1 MKRLSVF
8 IITHNEEKN
17 IKACLESIKWAD
29 EIVVVDN
36 DSNDNT
42 IKICKEYTDRI
53 FQEEWK
59 GYAKQKQS
67 ALDKTTGEWVLNLDA
82 DERLTPELRLEI
94 ENTLAYKER
103 LKDGYLIPF
112 KSYFGGKWIKHG
124 GWYPD
129 YHLRLFRREK
139 GRFGNEEVH
148 EGVKIE
154 GSIGYL
160 KNPINHYTYNSISDF
175 IKRMDLYTSLFAE
188 DRYKKGKKAMW
199 GQLVFRPPFT
209 FFKMFFLQ
217 RGILDGYYGFLL
229 AILYSYYTFLKY
241 AKLREMWGP

>member
-1 MKRLSVF
+1 LKRLSVF

-188 DRYKKGKKAMW
+188 DRYKKGKKAKW
-199 GQLVFRPPFT
+199 EQLIFRPPFT

-217 RGILDGYYGFLL
+217 RGMLDGYYGFLL

>member
-1 MKRLSVF
+1 VKRLSVF

-42 IKICKEYTDRI
+42 IKICNEYTDRI

-59 GYAKQKQS
+59 GYSRQKQS
-67 ALDKTTGEWVLNLDA
+67 ALDKTTGDWVLSLDA
-82 DERLTPELRLEI
+82 DERLTHELRLEI
-94 ENTLAYKER
+94 EDTLAYKER

-112 KSYFGGKWIKHG
+112 KSYFSGKWIKHG

-129 YHLRLFRREK
+129 YRLKLFRKGK
-139 GRFGNEEVH
+139 GRFGDEKVH
-148 EGVKIE
+148 EAVKVE
-154 GSIGYL
+154 GSIGHL

-188 DRYKKGKKAMW
+188 DRYKKGKKAKW
-199 GQLVFRPPFT
+199 EQLIFRPPFT

-217 RGILDGYYGFLL
+217 RGMLDGYYGFLL

>member
-67 ALDKTTGEWVLNLDA
+67 ALEKTSTDWVFSLDA

-124 GWYPD
+124 GWYVGT
-129 YHLRLFRREK
+129 R
-139 GRFGNEEVH
+139 
-148 EGVKIE
+148 I
-154 GSIGYL
+154 
-160 KNPINHYTYNSISDF
+160 TISD
-175 IKRMDLYTSLFAE
+175 YSGE
-188 DRYKKGKKAMW
+188 KKVDSEMKKSMK
-199 GQLVFRPPFT
+199 V
-209 FFKMFFLQ
+209 
-217 RGILDGYYGFLL
+217 
-229 AILYSYYTFLKY
+229 
-241 AKLREMWGP
+241 

>member
-1 MKRLSVF
+1 MESLSVF
-8 IITHNEEKN
+8 IITHNEENN

-42 IKICKEYTDRI
+42 IKICKEYTDRV

-59 GYAKQKQS
+59 GYSRQKQS
-67 ALDKTTGEWVLNLDA
+67 ALDKTTGDWVLSLDA

-94 ENTLAYKER
+94 EDILAYKER

-112 KSYFGGKWIKHG
+112 KSYFGKKWIKHG
-124 GWYPD
+124 GWCPD
-129 YHLRLFRREK
+129 YRLKLFRKGK
-139 GRFGNEEVH
+139 GRFGDEKVH
-148 EGVKIE
+148 EAVKVE
-154 GSIGYL
+154 GSIGHL
-160 KNPINHYTYNSISDF
+160 KSPIEHYTYTSISDF

-188 DRYKKGKKAMW
+188 DYYKKGKKAKW
-199 GQLVFRPPFT
+199 EQLVFRPHFT

-241 AKLREMWGP
+241 AKLREMGRT

>member
-67 ALDKTTGEWVLNLDA
+67 ALEKTSTDWVFSLDA
-82 DERLTPELRLEI
+82 DERVPHELFLEI
-94 ENTLAYKER
+94 KEILAFDYENFY
-103 LKDGYLIPF
+103 GYQVPR
-112 KSYFGGKWIKHG
+112 KSFFSEKLIKHG

-129 YHLRLFRREK
+129 YQLRFFKKDKGSFGDEK
-139 GRFGNEEVH
+139 IH
-148 EGVKIE
+148 ESVRINGPVSYLNSPIE
-154 GSIGYL
+154 
-160 KNPINHYTYNSISDF
+160 HYTYNSISDF
-175 IKRMDLYTSLFAE
+175 LKRMDTYTSLFAE
-188 DRYKKGKKAMW
+188 DRYKKGKKTRW
-199 GQLVFRPPFT
+199 EQLVFRPPFT

-217 RGILDGYYGFLL
+217 RGMLDGYYGFIL

-241 AKLREMWGP
+241 AKLREMWRP

>member
-1 MKRLSVF
+1 MEKLSVF

-29 EIVVVDN
+29 EIVVVDD
-36 DSNDNT
+36 DSRDDT

-59 GYAKQKQS
+59 GYSGQKQS
-67 ALDKTTGEWVLNLDA
+67 AMDKTTGNWVLNLDA
-82 DERLTPELRLEI
+82 DERVTLELRLEI
-94 ENTLAYKER
+94 EDVLASKENV
-103 LKDGYLIPF
+103 KDGYLIPF
-112 KSYFGGKWIKHG
+112 KSYFSGKWIKHG

-129 YHLRLFRREK
+129 YHLRLFRKVK
-139 GRFGNEEVH
+139 GRFGDEKVH
-148 EGVKIE
+148 EGVKVE

-160 KNPINHYTYNSISDF
+160 KSPVEHYTYNSISDF
-175 IKRMDLYTSLFAE
+175 IKRIDLYTSLFAE
-188 DRYKKGKKAMW
+188 DRYKKGKEARW
-199 GQLVFRPPFT
+199 EQLIFRPPFT

-241 AKLREMWGP
+241 AKLREMWRS